1 MMGGLLEGLLLARV
15 NREPNQQPIRTA
27 KAAPKD
33 RKTGTPLPL
42 KDWTLKDFIDVAH
55 ELRWVTVSA
64 KDVSIVLRD
73 YRNYIHPQKELS
85 HGVTL
90 QSEDASV
97 LWEVAKS
104 ISKQLLK

>member
-1 MMGGLLEGLLLARV
+1 VGV
-15 NREPNQQPIRTA
+15 
-27 KAAPKD
+27 
-33 RKTGTPLPL
+33 
-42 KDWTLKDFIDVAH
+42 
-55 ELRWVTVSA
+55 
-64 KDVSIVLRD
+64 VLRD

-90 QSEDASV
+90 VPDDAGV